1 MNVVI
6 IVCIDYVKT
15 EYRHKN
21 TGVSWSCYHLVFCPL
36 YRRKIFLVPG
46 VEDRFK
52 ELVREISCRSDFELL
67 ALECDTDH
75 CHIFVNVP
83 PDIRAADA
91 VRVIKTNTAR
101 PLLAEFEAFRH
112 MRHLWTRSY
121 FASTAGKVSQEAI
134 ERYSAD
140 QKKRG

>member
-1 MNVVI
+1 MNIVVS
-6 IVCIDYVKT
+6 VYYKYMKT
-15 EYRHKN
+15 EYRHKK
-21 TGVSWSCYHLVFCPL
+21 TSVSWICYHLVFCPL

-46 VEDRFK
+46 VEARFK
-52 ELVREISCRSDFELL
+52 ELVREICERSEFELL
-67 ALECDTDH
+67 ALECSVDH

-83 PDIRAADA
+83 PDVSAADA

-101 PLLAEFEAFRH
+101 PLLAEFEAFRY

-121 FASTAGKVSQEAI
+121 FASTAGKVSQEVI
-134 ERYSAD
+134 KRYIAD